1 MKALDIEAV
10 RAFVLAADLKSFTR
24 AAEAMDTTQSAISLK
39 VKRMEDTLGRRL
51 LDRTPRLVRLS
62 ADGNAFL
69 GPARALIAAHH
80 GAIGCFDV
88 VQQQRLVVG
97 ISHHLVGAE
106 LPLFLRRMRSA
117 APRLALEIRVST
129 SADVLDQFD
138 RGVIDAAVILRH
150 DSRRR
155 GGETILEETFE
166 LDGIT
171 CDFEHHDGEPL
182 RLATQADPC
191 SVRSMA
197 VNSLNKAGIAWTEV
211 FVGGGTS
218 TIGAAVSAGL
228 AVAALGRRVAPP
240 PGTIDVG
247 AQLGLPPLPS
257 REVVLH
263 ASRRD
268 QAARNSLKTLAAA
281 IRATAA
287 RPSRRRAAVLTTS
300 RCWSPGIACRGTFSL
315 PPSGRHPPIA

>member
-1 MKALDIEAV
+1 MTTLDIEAV

-39 VKRMEDTLGRRL
+39 VKRMEDALGRRL

-88 VQQQRLVVG
+88 DQQRLVVG
-97 ISHHLVGAE
+97 ISHHIVGAE
-106 LPLFLRRMRSA
+106 LPLLLRRMRSA
-117 APRLALEIRVST
+117 APRLVLEIHVST

-138 RGVIDAAVILRH
+138 RSVIDAAVILRH
-150 DSRRR
+150 DSRRK
-155 GGETILEETFE
+155 GGETILEETFSWMASP
-166 LDGIT
+166 
-171 CDFEHHDGEPL
+171 DFEHHDGEPL

-197 VNSLNKAGIAWTEV
+197 IDALNKAGIAWTEV
-211 FVGGGTS
+211 FVGGGIA

-228 AVAALGRRVAPP
+228 AVAALSRRVAPP
-240 PGTIDVG
+240 GTIDIG

-257 REVVLH
+257 RDVVLH

-268 QAARNSLKTLAAA
+268 QEARNSLKTLAAA
-281 IRATAA
+281 IRATSV
-287 RPSRRRAAVLTTS
+287 RP
-300 RCWSPGIACRGTFSL
+300 
-315 PPSGRHPPIA
+315 

>member
-88 VQQQRLVVG
+88 EQQRLVVG

-106 LPLFLRRMRSA
+106 LPLLLRRMRSA
-117 APRLALEIRVST
+117 APRLVLEIRVST

-155 GGETILEETFE
+155 GGETILEETFSWMASP
-166 LDGIT
+166 
-171 CDFEHHDGEPL
+171 DFEHHDGEPL

-197 VNSLNKAGIAWTEV
+197 VDSLNKAGTAWTEV
-211 FVGGGTS
+211 FVGGGIA

-228 AVAALGRRVAPP
+228 AVAALGRRVAP

-287 RPSRRRAAVLTTS
+287 RP
-300 RCWSPGIACRGTFSL
+300 
-315 PPSGRHPPIA
+315 

>member
-1 MKALDIEAV
+1 MTTLDIEAV

-39 VKRMEDTLGRRL
+39 VKRMEDALGRRL

-88 VQQQRLVVG
+88 EQQRLVVG
-97 ISHHLVGAE
+97 ISHHIVGAE
-106 LPLFLRRMRSA
+106 LPLLLRRMRSA
-117 APRLALEIRVST
+117 APRLVLEIHVST

-138 RGVIDAAVILRH
+138 RGVIDGAVILRH
-150 DSRRR
+150 DSRRK
-155 GGETILEETFE
+155 GGETILEETFSWMASP
-166 LDGIT
+166 
-171 CDFEHHDGEPL
+171 DFEHYDGEPL

-197 VNSLNKAGIAWTEV
+197 IDALNKAGIAWTEV
-211 FVGGGTS
+211 FVGGGIA

-240 PGTIDVG
+240 GTIDIG

-257 REVVLH
+257 RDVVLH

-268 QAARNSLKTLAAA
+268 QEARNSLKTLTAA
-281 IRATAA
+281 IRATSV
-287 RPSRRRAAVLTTS
+287 RP
-300 RCWSPGIACRGTFSL
+300 
-315 PPSGRHPPIA
+315 